1 MQLQMRRVAVAPG
14 GDVVCR
20 AGQTVFLGRSSD
32 PAEQAV
38 LEEVV
43 SLVQDAGSGRD
54 VVRAVAAAA
63 LRAAAVNVP
72 SFGLLA
78 LTDGGPTVLLHG
90 AAAATWGSGGEEGRL
105 HGSDASTIAE
115 RLLPP
120 AVTSV
125 DLSFPDTGEPDAL
138 SDLGGGIV
146 RGSGVRVLLQG
157 GGDHGAP
164 DLAAPPVASGLAEPE
179 PPTVAQTTPAAAPR
193 AAISDHRSGPDVA
206 EPSANAGD
214 HDSAPDPARFEIFA
228 LEPTEPEPAFAPG
241 SGTDTDPF
249 PRAPETPTKPARH
262 PVLVEGI
269 HCSRGHFNNP
279 RALYCSICGIAMVH
293 QTHRPVR
300 DARPPLGVLVTDDG
314 LVFSVD
320 GDFVIGR
327 EPEASPEVKQGAATP
342 LQLEDPALSMSR
354 VHVHVRLVGWDV
366 YLEDADSANGT
377 FVTGTDNVQQRL
389 LARQPTKVLPGSLI
403 AIGGRTVSFESH
415 QRN

>member
-1 MQLQMRRVAVAPG
+1 MQLQMSRVAVTPG
-14 GDVVCR
+14 VDIVCR
-20 AGQTVFLGRSSD
+20 TGHTVFVGRSSD

-38 LEEVV
+38 LEELV
-43 SLVQDAGSGRD
+43 SVVQDAGSGRD
-54 VVRAVAAAA
+54 VVRAVAATA

-78 LTDGGPTVLLHG
+78 LTDAGPAVLLQG
-90 AAAATWGSGGEEGRL
+90 DAGATWGVGGEESGL
-105 HGSDASTIAE
+105 HGSEASTIAE
-115 RLLPP
+115 RLLPSS
-120 AVTSV
+120 VTSV
-125 DLSFPDTGEPDAL
+125 ELSFPDSGQPDTL
-138 SDLGGGIV
+138 SDLGAGVV

-157 GGDHGAP
+157 GD
-164 DLAAPPVASGLAEPE
+164 VASGVAEPE
-179 PPTVAQTTPAAAPR
+179 PPTVAQTTPASTPVEAIPDQPPAPQP
-193 AAISDHRSGPDVA
+193 AELSASAI
-206 EPSANAGD
+206 D
-214 HDSAPDPARFEIFA
+214 HDGAPDPAPQFEIFA
-228 LEPTEPEPAFAPG
+228 LEPTDAEQVSAPA
-241 SGTDTDPF
+241 SGTETGPV
-249 PRAPETPTKPARH
+249 PPAPQAPTLPSRQ

-300 DARPPLGVLVTDDG
+300 DTRPPLGVLVTDDG
-314 LVFSVD
+314 LVFSID

-342 LQLEDPALSMSR
+342 LQLDDPALSMSR
-354 VHVHVRLVGWDV
+354 VHLHVRLVGWDV